1 MQMVNEKLRDL
12 KYEKNVMISHG
23 INDASDTVKA
33 VLATLQD
40 DSAAAG
46 IKDRSAWLLEPWFF
60 SVTSAC

>member
-1 MQMVNEKLRDL
+1 MVNEKLRDL

>member
-1 MQMVNEKLRDL
+1 
-12 KYEKNVMISHG
+12 MISHG